1 MDMNIIV
8 CAKQVLDISEMKID
22 KSSNKPILS
31 GLDKKVNEIDK
42 NAVEEAIKI
51 KEKQG
56 GKITVVTVGEADAQE
71 RMKEMLAMGAD
82 EGIIVPIS
90 DEMDYASLTAI
101 LAKTIKKIGEYDIL
115 LCGEASTD
123 MFSGQVG
130 PRLAGMLNIPQI
142 TYVQKIEADSDK
154 ISAERNIG
162 DTIVSMESTYPVLV
176 TVTKEINE
184 PRLPSLMQI
193 LAAANKPI
201 QEWTIGSLEVDV
213 NPKITSIDLQ
223 GISMERK
230 NIIFDDDSD
239 ESIQKL
245 VDNLAKDGVL
255 R

>member
-1 MDMNIIV
+1 MNIIV
-8 CAKQVLDISEMKID
+8 CAKQVVDISEMKMD
-22 KSSNKPILS
+22 ANTNKPILS

-42 NAVEEAIKI
+42 NAVEEAINI
-51 KEKQG
+51 KEAIGG
-56 GKITVVTVGEADAQE
+56 GKITVITVGEADAKE

-82 EGIIVPIS
+82 EGIIINPP
-90 DEMDYASLTAI
+90 ENHDYAVLTTILSKAI
-101 LAKTIKKIGEYDIL
+101 EKIDDYDL
-115 LCGEASTD
+115 VLCGEASTD

-142 TYVQKIEADSDK
+142 TYAQKIHADKEK
-154 ISAERNIG
+154 ITAERNLG
-162 DTIVSMESTYPVLV
+162 DTTITMESSYPVLI

-201 QEWTIGSLEVDV
+201 NEWTTDDLNIKIEPKV
-213 NPKITSIDLQ
+213 NSIDLQ
-223 GISMERK
+223 GVSMERK
-230 NIIFDDDSD
+230 NIVYEDDSD

-245 VDNLAKDGVL
+245 VDNLAKEGVL

>member
-1 MDMNIIV
+1 MNIIV
-8 CAKQVLDISEMKID
+8 CAKQVVDISEMKMD
-22 KSSNKPILS
+22 EKTNKPILT

-42 NAVEEAIKI
+42 NAIEEAINI
-51 KEKQG
+51 KEATGG
-56 GKITVVTVGEADAQE
+56 GKITVITVGETDAKE

-82 EGIIVPIS
+82 EGIIITPP
-90 DEMDYASLTAI
+90 ENHDYSVVTTILKKAI
-101 LAKTIKKIGEYDIL
+101 EKIGEYDIV

-130 PRLAGMLNIPQI
+130 PRLAGMLDIPQI
-142 TYVQKIEADSDK
+142 TYTQKIEAKKDK
-154 ISAERNIG
+154 ITAERNLG
-162 DTIVSMESTYPVLV
+162 DTVITMESPYPVLL

-201 QEWTIGSLEVDV
+201 NEWSLDELEVSAE
-213 NPKITSIDLQ
+213 PQITNIDLK
-223 GISMERK
+223 GVSMERK
-230 NIIFDDDSD
+230 NIVYEDDSD

-245 VDNLAKDGVL
+245 VDNLAKEGVL

>member
-1 MDMNIIV
+1 MNIIV
-8 CAKQVLDISEMKID
+8 CAKQVVDISEMKID
-22 KSSNKPILS
+22 ASTNKPILS

-51 KEKQG
+51 KDKHG
-56 GKITVVTVGEADAQE
+56 GKITVITVGEADAKE

-82 EGIIVPIS
+82 EGIIIS
-90 DEMDYASLTAI
+90 PQDDLDYASLTTI
-101 LAKTIKKIGEYDIL
+101 LAKAIQKIGEYDIV

-130 PRLAGMLNIPQI
+130 PRLAGILNIPQI
-142 TYVQKIEADSDK
+142 TYVQKIEAESDK
-154 ISAERNIG
+154 ISAERNVG
-162 DTIVSMESTYPVLV
+162 DTIISMESTYPVLL

-201 QEWTIGSLEVDV
+201 QDWTLESLDV
-213 NPKITSIDLQ
+213 SVEPKINSIDLQ

-230 NIIFDDDSD
+230 NIIYEDDSD

-245 VDNLAKDGVL
+245 VDNLAKEGVL

>member
-1 MDMNIIV
+1 MNIIV
-8 CAKQVLDISEMKID
+8 CAKQVVDISEMKMD
-22 KSSNKPILS
+22 EKTNKPILS

-42 NAVEEAIKI
+42 NAVEEAINI
-51 KEKQG
+51 KEATGG
-56 GKITVVTVGEADAQE
+56 GKITVITVGEADAKE

-82 EGIIVPIS
+82 EGIIINLP
-90 DEMDYASLTAI
+90 EKNDYAVLTKILSKAI
-101 LAKTIKKIGEYDIL
+101 EKIKEYDLI

-130 PRLAGMLNIPQI
+130 PRLAGLLNIPQI
-142 TYVQKIEADSDK
+142 TYAQKIDADK
-154 ISAERNIG
+154 ENITAERNLG
-162 DTIVSMESTYPVLV
+162 DTTITMKSPYPVLI

-201 QEWTIGSLEVDV
+201 HEWTKEELDITVEPKV
-213 NPKITSIDLQ
+213 NSIDLQ
-223 GISMERK
+223 GVSMERK
-230 NIIFDDDSD
+230 NVVYEDDSD

-245 VDNLAKDGVL
+245 VDNLVKEGVL

>member
-1 MDMNIIV
+1 MNIIV
-8 CAKQVLDISEMKID
+8 CAKQVVDISEMKID
-22 KSSNKPILS
+22 ASTNKPILT

-51 KEKQG
+51 KDKHG
-56 GKITVVTVGEADAQE
+56 GKITVVTVGEADAKE

-82 EGIIVPIS
+82 EGIIITPH
-90 DEMDYASLTAI
+90 DNMDYASLTTI
-101 LAKTIKKIGEYDIL
+101 LAKAINKIDAYDIV

-130 PRLAGMLNIPQI
+130 PRLAGILNIPQI
-142 TYVQKIEADSDK
+142 TYVQKIQAESDK
-154 ISAERNIG
+154 ITAERNIG
-162 DTIVSMESTYPVLV
+162 DTIISMESTYPVLL

-201 QEWTIGSLEVDV
+201 QDWTLESLDV
-213 NPKITSIDLQ
+213 SVEPKIDSIDLQ

-230 NIIFDDDSD
+230 NIIYKDDSD